1 MAGLV
6 RVCLRQALADEFVV
20 NVAYAGSADKLLFR
34 YTRLCTLIEAG
45 QQVALALTLDSAYI
59 DVHCEP
65 ESVRQYSAI
74 CSLGFAVNGDLD
86 DYDDD
91 VSETRILDTSSHFA
105 HCLITF
111 LPSDD
116 PEAAEAG
123 YEGVGIVP
131 SRRADT
137 HAFRIDTDWKELAR
151 QLYKQVSP
159 NFLQEQLRTFAGGQ
173 PHPPGTIANRILG
186 ERIASDWESWHI
198 PIVRREEFFV
208 TLPLGPSPSGPLNE
222 VILTDAA
229 GSKVIFEAKNYGIPL
244 DLVTFDKTQ
253 GRQKG
258 QPSLLCSGK
267 LTAIARLQ
275 KTTRQSKIRALFTH
289 CDCGPDGS
297 PVPGHHPSA
306 LILYP
311 DPQDTVSPHHPVY
324 PDGPGLPGD
333 SPVFGHLCMSHGGG
347 GNPGAPHLP
356 SSIHTY
362 ETHEMMPGKALTSI
376 PVQPISYNDAA
387 VILSHLSGAELPE
400 EWSGCLATH
409 LGPSHDSMLRVTVNN
424 RVSPERIPLL
434 NVLGIIPGSTD
445 ESDHYVIFGN
455 HRDAWVQ
462 GACDPGSGTIILQ
475 QLAKLLGSA
484 YKEGFRPRR
493 TLVLASW
500 DGEELSLLGSTHEV
514 EQRCLE
520 LGRRAVAYI
529 NADCPV
535 KGHTSF
541 VARTD
546 TLLAD
551 TLLTASRLVQVD
563 PPANTT
569 IWLHEWLKQEG
580 KSLDSEPCVT
590 PPGTGSDHIPFSYK
604 LGVPSSYPGFTPDDG
619 LAYPPIYHTAYDII
633 SVAERFTDPAVSD
646 TGPMP
651 RHRLLVRLYLTM
663 ILQLCCASRLPYSI
677 CRWATTFSKEWEKFK
692 QFAVSKVPK
701 LTGFG
706 VNLDWIS
713 EDLDQML
720 HSAERVDAFLNTLE
734 QRTTEFPTVLNRTVA
749 NIPKCFVKPSL
760 TDPDLFPFVLYAPR
774 GFQTV
779 YFHRIQSAF
788 TRFLK
793 HIHDNNSEEK
803 FNCLRLLKQELS
815 ILASCINEATECM
828 RNGLVGFEGLA

>member
-1 MAGLV
+1 MS
-6 RVCLRQALADEFVV
+6 
-20 NVAYAGSADKLLFR
+20 YK
-34 YTRLCTLIEAG
+34 
-45 QQVALALTLDSAYI
+45 
-59 DVHCEP
+59 
-65 ESVRQYSAI
+65 
-74 CSLGFAVNGDLD
+74 
-86 DYDDD
+86 
-91 VSETRILDTSSHFA
+91 
-105 HCLITF
+105 
-111 LPSDD
+111 
-116 PEAAEAG
+116 
-123 YEGVGIVP
+123 
-131 SRRADT
+131 T
-137 HAFRIDTDWKELAR
+137 HAFRLDTDWKELAR
-151 QLYKQVSP
+151 QLYEQVSP
-159 NFLQEQLRTFAGGQ
+159 DFLQEQLRTFAGGQ
-173 PHPPGTIANRILG
+173 PHPPGTIANRVLG

-229 GSKVIFEAKNYGIPL
+229 GSKVIFEAKNYVSTPSGQTTPVSNLSHSEGNSAEATYGNSDSLSILPIYHAYSTNGSVTGRFVFL
-244 DLVTFDKTQ
+244 NYCRPQDLVAFDKTQ

-289 CDCGPDGS
+289 CDCGSDGS

-306 LILYP
+306 LVLYP
-311 DPQDTVSPHHPVY
+311 DPQDTVSPHHPIY

-362 ETHEMMPGKALTSI
+362 ETHEMTPGKALTSI

-387 VILSHLSGAELPE
+387 VILSHLSGPELPE

-409 LGPSHDSMLRVTVNN
+409 LGPSHDS
-424 RVSPERIPLL
+424 
-434 NVLGIIPGSTD
+434 
-445 ESDHYVIFGN
+445 
-455 HRDAWVQ
+455 
-462 GACDPGSGTIILQ
+462 
-475 QLAKLLGSA
+475 
-484 YKEGFRPRR
+484 
-493 TLVLASW
+493 
-500 DGEELSLLGSTHEV
+500 
-514 EQRCLE
+514 
-520 LGRRAVAYI
+520 
-529 NADCPV
+529 
-535 KGHTSF
+535 
-541 VARTD
+541 
-546 TLLAD
+546 
-551 TLLTASRLVQVD
+551 
-563 PPANTT
+563 
-569 IWLHEWLKQEG
+569 
-580 KSLDSEPCVT
+580 VT

-619 LAYPPIYHTAYDII
+619 LAYPPIYHTAYDVI

-677 CRWATTFSKEWEKFK
+677 CRWAMTFSKEWAKFK

-701 LTGFG
+701 LASFG

-720 HSAERVDAFLNTLE
+720 HSAERVEAFLNTLE
-734 QRTTEFPTVLNRTVA
+734 HRTTEFPAVLNRTVA

-760 TDPDLFPFVLYAPR
+760 SDPDLFPFVLYAPR

-779 YFHRIQSAF
+779 YFHRVQSVF

-793 HIHDNNSEEK
+793 HIHDHNSEEK
-803 FNCLRLLKQELS
+803 LNCLRLLKQELS
-815 ILASCINEATECM
+815 ILASCINQATECM